1 MARRTTYSRKLYSF
15 TQPMR
20 IQARQGSLAE
30 RRYYRN
36 SALPGMKWPMPK
48 AIAPGVDPSPLDDL
62 IFLGG
67 KTVPAPAPVTQPK
80 PPATTTVA
88 ASKPKP
94 RPKPGGRYHVVQS
107 GEGFAA
113 IAAAEHT
120 TVARIEALNLGV
132 SSNALRVGQKIRVG

>member
-1 MARRTTYSRKLYSF
+1 MRSGRRPAGRPRRLRRPRKAGPLARYGAPAGFL
-15 TQPMR
+15 
-20 IQARQGSLAE
+20 LAATIAILLIH
-30 RRYYRN
+30 
-36 SALPGMKWPMPK
+36 SA
-48 AIAPGVDPSPLDDL
+48 
-62 IFLGG
+62 LGG

-88 ASKPKP
+88 ASKAKP

-120 TVARIEALNLGV
+120 TVTRIEALNPGV